1 MKEKLIAAGVKNLRE
16 FGYPHCTA
24 DNILTDE
31 VYKAFFKHMLEEN
44 KGQRSDVDEAIEALL
59 AEIA

>member
-16 FGYPHCTA
+16 FGYQHCTA

-44 KGQRSDVDEAIEALL
+44 KGQLSDVDEAIEALL